1 MIDENGLKTT
11 FVSVFNNTP
20 HSFQEIVV
28 QTKFLSENIQRAT
41 RKAIPTASTSCN
53 GRAKTDSHRF
63 RPENDIIKM
72 KSHANKCPK

>member
-41 RKAIPTASTSCN
+41 RRLFLLLPLPATAEQRLIATGL
-53 GRAKTDSHRF
+53 GR
-63 RPENDIIKM
+63 KM
-72 KSHANKCPK
+72 TLLK